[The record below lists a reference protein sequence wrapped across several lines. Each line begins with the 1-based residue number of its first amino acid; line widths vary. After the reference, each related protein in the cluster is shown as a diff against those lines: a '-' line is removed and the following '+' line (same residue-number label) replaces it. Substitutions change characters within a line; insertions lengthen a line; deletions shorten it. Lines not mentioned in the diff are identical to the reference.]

1 MAPAHHRLHD
11 ASGRSDARLS
21 RKRCRGHATRALKR
35 GRLKSVVSAINA
47 HTWERDTDTDLVH
60 AWTDSSRL
68 ETLEIERSVTR
79 AKRRHA
85 APCFLSG
92 GQVIRIRSYQHERA
106 RGTESQSG
114 VYPVPVRAPPRS
126 TYSRVEGQVPRCFC
140 LSVWDRCLGH
150 LLTRTAAGATGV
162 RQNVTSRHDRRE
174 LRNYSTIVLAKL
186 GV

>member
-1 MAPAHHRLHD
+1 M
-11 ASGRSDARLS
+11 SYQRSTHTH
-21 RKRCRGHATRALKR
+21 GNVTRTLIVCTR
-35 GRLKSVVSAINA
+35 GRF
-47 HTWERDTDTDLVH
+47 RP
-60 AWTDSSRL
+60 R
-68 ETLEIERSVTR
+68 LEIERSVAR
-79 AKRRHA
+79 VKRRHA

-162 RQNVTSRHDRRE
+162 RQNVTSRYGRRG
-174 LRNYSTIVLAKL
+174 LRNYSAIVFAKFDACRES
-186 GV
+186 

>member
-1 MAPAHHRLHD
+1 LAPAHHRLHD

-114 VYPVPVRAPPRS
+114 VYPVPVRGLSSQYILKSGGTGAS
-126 TYSRVEGQVPRCFC
+126 VL
-140 LSVWDRCLGH
+140 LSVCLGP
-150 LLTRTAAGATGV
+150 LPWPLTYLHRGW
-162 RQNVTSRHDRRE
+162 SDRRSSK
-174 LRNYSTIVLAKL
+174 RRHVASRSQRT
-186 GV
+186 